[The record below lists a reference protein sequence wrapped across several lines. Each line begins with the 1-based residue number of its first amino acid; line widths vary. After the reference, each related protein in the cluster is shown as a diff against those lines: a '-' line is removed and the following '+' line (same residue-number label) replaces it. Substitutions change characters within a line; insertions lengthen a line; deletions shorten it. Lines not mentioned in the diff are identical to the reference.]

1 MRGKSGTTDRHLERE
16 QRRAVERTVIPK
28 LVNTVI
34 LGAVP
39 ALPILEAQM
48 LATCDQKMLHYYYY
62 YYYYYYL
69 VEFTHHSV
77 RRHQN
82 WLSLAVPGK
91 RVATLEERAG
101 VGFVL

>member
-1 MRGKSGTTDRHLERE
+1 
-16 QRRAVERTVIPK
+16 
-28 LVNTVI
+28 
-34 LGAVP
+34 
-39 ALPILEAQM
+39 
-48 LATCDQKMLHYYYY
+48 MLHYYYY

-91 RVATLEERAG
+91 RAATLEEG
-101 VGFVL
+101 VGVSFVLYVLFLLRKTTAFINTIN